1 MGLQARAS
9 ELCGGALQ
17 VGDVTLHKYG
27 VLVDVV
33 LNKTR
38 QETLDPLAR
47 VAPRLPTPFKA
58 HDPFFALESYLRE
71 DLGWHHTPPN
81 PDTPIFRKLTPHPDG
96 SITLS
101 ALPMTREEGRGLILK
116 HLHLAGVVVDPKLFD
131 FNMHFGRAV
140 GFNLLRNDVHLDR
153 GLAAAAGGWKHKDVV
168 EKHYHIHSPLA
179 LAVDIRL
186 ELMRVAPLMGWSLE

>member
-27 VLVDVV
+27 GLVDVV

-58 HDPFFALESYLRE
+58 HDPFLRPRE
-71 DLGWHHTPPN
+71 
-81 PDTPIFRKLTPHPDG
+81 
-96 SITLS
+96 
-101 ALPMTREEGRGLILK
+101 LPEGVPRM
-116 HLHLAGVVVDPKLFD
+116 AP
-131 FNMHFGRAV
+131 
-140 GFNLLRNDVHLDR
+140 
-153 GLAAAAGGWKHKDVV
+153 
-168 EKHYHIHSPLA
+168 HSP
-179 LAVDIRL
+179 
-186 ELMRVAPLMGWSLE
+186 